1 MVSLTLIILGNST
14 LDWETSAI
22 YTFQNQEYDLKQVI
36 KFHSSDSI
44 KDPVSGLPYVN
55 PILLRYCTIINQPFM
70 NRQDAHS
77 TRDKFYYE
85 TGKMAVANK
94 DATGCIPILQDIL
107 AKMGFSPAT
116 SLILQ
121 TIDTELTAILPTN
134 TQLNFFPPQLTNTAL
149 ASLPPKLEL
158 PLETAKQYPV
168 NSLGWIASTP
178 LIKAA
183 LPQLEIDR
191 WNLLA
196 VARELERQ
204 NIAFTWGTA
213 KANTTHK
220 KARDFSPKTVINNDE
235 IIGDADEENV
245 NNSLE
250 YPPITSQSRV
260 LAVIPHFRCEQFL
273 HRCLQ
278 SLVTQTRPLDGIVV
292 IDDGSESPPLDI
304 VREFPGVTLL
314 TSALNVGPYRLI
326 QQVIQQ
332 TDYDAYLFQD
342 ADDWSSCD
350 RLELL
355 LAAAENY
362 GAELVGTQELRV
374 FEDDTLLPVVY
385 PLNVNT
391 ALAVKPGHP
400 LLHPTSLVSRNLV
413 LRLGGFATGLRF
425 SGDTE
430 FLLRSQFAA
439 KIVNI
444 PDYAYFRRHR
454 CDSLTTDRQ
463 TGLNSPVRLELIQQ
477 LKKKAIAN
485 TAQVRSGKSPD
496 LHPLKTAEAIEL
508 NHITGFPLHW
518 ASETSCYR

>member
-1 MVSLTLIILGNST
+1 MVSLTLIILGNSHP
-14 LDWETSAI
+14 DWEIEAI
-22 YTFQNQEYDLKQVI
+22 ATFQNQEYDLKQVI
-36 KFHSSDSI
+36 KFSPSDSV
-44 KDPVSGLPYVN
+44 KNPVSGLPCVS
-55 PILLRYCTIINQPFM
+55 PILQRYCAIINPPFM
-70 NRQDAHS
+70 NRQDACEA
-77 TRDKFYYE
+77 RKFISCG
-85 TGKMAVANK
+85 TGILPVTDNGGTGILPVADN
-94 DATGCIPILQDIL
+94 G
-107 AKMGFSPAT
+107 GT

-121 TIDTELTAILPTN
+121 IIDTELTAILPAN
-134 TQLNFFPPQLTNTAL
+134 TQLNFLPPQLRNPAL
-149 ASLPPKLEL
+149 ASLPPKVEL

-183 LPQLEIDR
+183 LPQLEIER

-213 KANTTHK
+213 KVNTSHK
-220 KARDFSPKTVINNDE
+220 KTRQFDPKTVINNE
-235 IIGDADEENV
+235 NIIGKADQENV
-245 NNSLE
+245 NYPVE
-250 YPPITSQSRV
+250 YARITSQSRV
-260 LAVIPHFRCEQFL
+260 LAVIPHFGCEHFL
-273 HRCLQ
+273 RRCLQ

-292 IDDGSESPPLDI
+292 IDDGSESPPVDI
-304 VREFPGVTLL
+304 VREFPGMTLL
-314 TSALNVGPYRLI
+314 ASALNVGPYRLI
-326 QQVIQQ
+326 QQVIEQ

-374 FEDDTLLPVVY
+374 FEDDSVLPVVY
-385 PLNVNT
+385 PLNVSA
-391 ALAVKPGHP
+391 ALAAKPGHP

-430 FLLRSQFAA
+430 FLLRAQFAA
-439 KIVNI
+439 TIVNI
-444 PDYAYFRRHR
+444 PDYCYFRRHR
-454 CDSLTTDRQ
+454 TGSLTTDRQ

-477 LKKKAIAN
+477 LKTRAIAN
-485 TAQVRSGKSPD
+485 TAAVRSGKLPD
-496 LHPLKTAEAIEL
+496 LRPLKTAGAIEL
-508 NHITGFPLHW
+508 NYIIGSAL
-518 ASETSCYR
+518 EI

>member
-1 MVSLTLIILGNST
+1 MISLTLIILGTSSP
-14 LDWETSAI
+14 DWEISAI
-22 YTFQNQEYDLKQVI
+22 DTFQNQEYDLKQVI
-36 KFHSSDSI
+36 KFHPSNSI
-44 KDPVSGLPYVN
+44 NNQVSALPSVISNPVASELILPRAVGERSRTITRRQCHLPTTNYGKETALPSPLYHSGV
-55 PILLRYCTIINQPFM
+55 
-70 NRQDAHS
+70 
-77 TRDKFYYE
+77 
-85 TGKMAVANK
+85 TGI
-94 DATGCIPILQDIL
+94 DT
-107 AKMGFSPAT
+107 SP
-116 SLILQ
+116 ILQ
-121 TIDTELTAILPTN
+121 TIDTELTVILPAN
-134 TQLNFFPPQLTNTAL
+134 TQLNFLSPQLTNIAL
-149 ASLPPKLEL
+149 ASLPPELEL
-158 PLETAKQYPV
+158 PIETAKQYPV

-183 LPQLEIDR
+183 LPQLEINR

-196 VARELERQ
+196 VARELEQQ

-213 KANTTHK
+213 KANTAHK
-220 KARDFSPKTVINNDE
+220 KARQFNLKTVINNDE
-235 IIGDADEENV
+235 IIDNADQENV
-245 NNSLE
+245 KYPLE
-250 YPPITSQSRV
+250 YARITSQSRV

-273 HRCLQ
+273 RRCLQ

-326 QQVIQQ
+326 QQVIEQ

-350 RLELL
+350 RLKLL
-355 LAAAENY
+355 LAAAENH

-385 PLNVNT
+385 PLNVSA
-391 ALAVKPGHP
+391 ALAEKPGHP

-439 KIVNI
+439 TIVNI

-454 CDSLTTDRQ
+454 CNSLTTDRQ

-485 TAQVRSGKSPD
+485 TAQVRSGKLPD

-508 NHITGFPLHW
+508 NHITGFPLRW
-518 ASETSCYR
+518 AS

>member
-1 MVSLTLIILGNST
+1 MIGLTLIILGTSSP
-14 LDWETSAI
+14 DWEISAI
-22 YTFQNQEYDLKQVI
+22 GIFQNQGYDLKQVI
-36 KFHSSDSI
+36 KFNSSDSV
-44 KDPVSGLPYVN
+44 KKSVSGLPSVS
-55 PILLRYCTIINQPFM
+55 PILQTYCTIINQPFV
-70 NRQDAHS
+70 NRQDAYS
-77 TRDKFYYE
+77 TGKFISCE
-85 TGKMAVANK
+85 TGILPVAKNSG
-94 DATGCIPILQDIL
+94 TGILPVAKNGETGIL
-107 AKMGFSPAT
+107 PVADNCEI

-121 TIDTELTAILPTN
+121 TINTEFTAILPAN
-134 TQLNFFPPQLTNTAL
+134 IQLNFLPPQLTNTAL
-149 ASLPPKLEL
+149 AFLTPKVEL

-178 LIKAA
+178 SIKAA
-183 LPQLEIDR
+183 LPQLEIKH

-213 KANTTHK
+213 KANTDYK
-220 KARDFSPKTVINNDE
+220 KARQFNPKTVINNDKN
-235 IIGDADEENV
+235 IDRVDQENV
-245 NNSLE
+245 NYPVE
-250 YPPITSQSRV
+250 YAPITSQSRV

-292 IDDGSESPPLDI
+292 IDDGSESPPVDI

-326 QQVIQQ
+326 QQVIEQ

-355 LAAAENY
+355 LAAAANY

-374 FEDDTLLPVVY
+374 FEDDTILPVVY
-385 PLNVNT
+385 PLNVSA
-391 ALAVKPGHP
+391 ALTEKPGHP

-413 LRLGGFATGLRF
+413 LKLGGFATGLRF

-439 KIVNI
+439 TIVNI

-485 TAQVRSGKSPD
+485 TAQVRSGKLPD
-496 LHPLKTAEAIEL
+496 LRPLNTAQAIEL
-508 NHITGFPLHW
+508 NHITGFPLRW
-518 ASETSCYR
+518 AN